1 MEASNKLI
9 ARHPIDNWELT
20 INPEFGCWVFSDD
33 EWELGVG
40 NVITVNSALYPNHKD
55 AVKEAK
61 KIYKECETVSEAK
74 SWLEILSEKYPN
86 DSELGKEVRKI
97 INNVVI

>member
-61 KIYKECETVSEAK
+61 KIAKKGRDTYLKNFNSTIVSDF
-74 SWLEILSEKYPN
+74 ILSKLFDYKSKNRFIWE
-86 DSELGKEVRKI
+86 
-97 INNVVI
+97 NN